1 MLALLRVVLFEW
13 ILARIGLGWVITL
26 LIAAPIAIVLLIGI
40 PTLIVVGVVGFL
52 CWRWMRRAPARDTS
66 GTGEVRPTT

>member
-26 LIAAPIAIVLLIGI
+26 LIAAPIAIVLLVGI
-40 PTLIVVGVVGFL
+40 PTLIVVGVVGLL
-52 CWRWMRRAPARDTS
+52 CWRWLRRAPVREL
-66 GTGEVRPTT
+66 GIGEVHPTT

>member
-26 LIAAPIAIVLLIGI
+26 LIAAPIAIVMLIGI
-40 PTLIVVGVVGFL
+40 PTLIVVAVVGVMV
-52 CWRWMRRAPARDTS
+52 WRWMRRAPIRDTS
-66 GTGEVRPTT
+66 GIGEVRPTP

>member
-26 LIAAPIAIVLLIGI
+26 LIAAPIAIVVLVGI
-40 PTLIVVGVVGFL
+40 PTLIVVGTVGFL
-52 CWRWMRRAPARDTS
+52 CWRWMRRSQARETS
-66 GTGEVRPTT
+66 GMGEVRPTT

>member
-26 LIAAPIAIVLLIGI
+26 LIAAPIAIVLLVGI

-52 CWRWMRRAPARDTS
+52 CWRWMRRAPVRDTS
-66 GTGEVRPTT
+66 GMGEVRPTT

>member
-26 LIAAPIAIVLLIGI
+26 LIAAPIAIVMLIGI
-40 PTLIVVGVVGFL
+40 PTLIVVAVVGIMA
-52 CWRWMRRAPARDTS
+52 WRWMRRAPIRDTL
-66 GTGEVRPTT
+66 GIGEVRSTP

>member
-26 LIAAPIAIVLLIGI
+26 LIAAPIAIVMLVGI
-40 PTLIVVGVVGFL
+40 PTLIVVGVAGFFL
-52 CWRWMRRAPARDTS
+52 WRWLRKVLPKDAPPVN
-66 GTGEVRPTT
+66 EVRPTA